1 MAIFQIHDNQIT
13 NGSVIGTQ
21 NIYEAPQ
28 NINWEEIER
37 EVNEIVHKLSLSDK
51 LHPAVSELQKAAKH
65 RRWDGFKEV
74 AKKFAT
80 DFSSAAF
87 ANLASGA
94 LLGIL
99 LPK

>member
-13 NGSVIGTQ
+13 GGSVIGTQ

-28 NINWEEIER
+28 NMNWEEIEK
-37 EVNEIVHKLSLSDK
+37 EVDELAQKLSQNKELQ
-51 LHPAVSELQKAAKH
+51 PAISELQRSVKH
-65 RRWDGFKEV
+65 RKWESFKNT
-74 AKKFAT
+74 AKKFAS

-94 LLGIL
+94 LLSL
-99 LPK
+99 LFPK